1 MKIWIWRM
9 HSETSS
15 GVLGVMVYNGII
27 SLLWWA
33 TSAFNSLNISWWT
46 GNGVASVKWY
56 YRIVECNILHVRLM
70 QRIETHGKK
79 LKIVTALKY
88 KKLRY
93 SSIYRCNIWYI
104 TFDMFLSYKKKLQ
117 YNQRCH
123 ARTEFGIEFILCAF
137 CERVVEEPIVYRT
150 GFFRDDFFGFF
161 GFLLHSLT
169 QKLYQKRSSSSK
181 TVMQLAPSR
190 SPISPPTS
198 PEKWNKNVSMIKSR
212 HESLMFTCC
221 YSNQIV
227 DLICQ
232 WYSCSITHVKFC
244 ARFVLALASLWL

>member
-33 TSAFNSLNISWWT
+33 TSAFNSLNISWLT

-104 TFDMFLSYKKKLQ
+104 TFDMFLSYKKTTVQPKMSRPHRVW
-117 YNQRCH
+117 YWIHFMC
-123 ARTEFGIEFILCAF
+123 IL
-137 CERVVEEPIVYRT
+137 R
-150 GFFRDDFFGFF
+150 
-161 GFLLHSLT
+161 
-169 QKLYQKRSSSSK
+169 
-181 TVMQLAPSR
+181 
-190 SPISPPTS
+190 
-198 PEKWNKNVSMIKSR
+198 
-212 HESLMFTCC
+212 TCC
-221 YSNQIV
+221 WRTNSV
-227 DLICQ
+227 SHWVLSR
-232 WYSCSITHVKFC
+232 WFLWLLWFSITQPNAEVIPEEI
-244 ARFVLALASLWL
+244 